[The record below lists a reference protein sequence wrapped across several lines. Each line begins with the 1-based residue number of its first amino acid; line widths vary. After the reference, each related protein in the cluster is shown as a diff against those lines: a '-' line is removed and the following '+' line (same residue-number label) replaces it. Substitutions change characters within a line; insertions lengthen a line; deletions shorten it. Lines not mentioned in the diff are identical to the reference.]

1 MLLIT
6 SRFILLSKH
15 LTRIKL
21 RLVKGYGDN
30 ITCDNCW
37 DSVDEWWSAD
47 HAICNKCHTKYQ
59 QELTPEKTIN
69 DIKREQEESNE

>member
-1 MLLIT
+1 MTALERKQM
-6 SRFILLSKH
+6 SDYEF
-15 LTRIKL
+15 
-21 RLVKGYGDN
+21 VKGYGDN

-47 HAICNKCHTKYQ
+47 HAICNKCHTQYQ

-69 DIKREQEESNE
+69 DIKREQEESNA

>member
-1 MLLIT
+1 MTALERKQM
-6 SRFILLSKH
+6 SDYEF
-15 LTRIKL
+15 
-21 RLVKGYGDN
+21 VKGYGDN

-59 QELTPEKTIN
+59 QELTPEI
-69 DIKREQEESNE
+69 DDLIKMEAEARGNE

>member
-1 MLLIT
+1 V
-6 SRFILLSKH
+6 SDYEF
-15 LTRIKL
+15 
-21 RLVKGYGDN
+21 VKGYGDN

-69 DIKREQEESNE
+69 DIKREQEESNGN